1 MKFSVIS
8 KQKKQV
14 ILLYCSTLLSVLF
27 GVLSSIV
34 NTRFLDPSQY
44 GDVRYVQNII
54 NFIASLLL
62 FGYFLSGSRLLA
74 LSDNNERS
82 RRIRGALIV
91 ILSVAGFILLCTT
104 AISSLFFLNKPSVST
119 LFLVSVPVCLFPL
132 LSNYVNTTAQG
143 DNHIGK
149 LATARLL
156 PALIYVPI
164 AYIVY
169 RFFGAT
175 SSKMMLLQW
184 GTYTIILIFVIISTK
199 PSFKNLKSI
208 FHELNEENKAYGFQ
222 LYLGSLVM
230 VSTGYLAGIFIGH
243 FNSDNSEVGFYTLAL
258 TVTSPLSMLP
268 SIIGTTYFK
277 QFAKEPKIPSKVMK
291 ASIFITFASCLLF
304 ILLIKPLVLFLYS
317 AKYETVGT
325 YASLLAIGFCVHG
338 LGDMINRYL
347 GSHGQGKCI
356 RNSSIANG
364 CLKLFGYSFFVYLW
378 NTNGA
383 IITTILCDFLYAVV
397 LYYYY
402 IRFIKTNVRL
412 EI

>member
-1 MKFSVIS
+1 MKFNSIS
-8 KQKKQV
+8 KQKRQV
-14 ILLYCSTLLSVLF
+14 LLLYCSTLLSVLF
-27 GVLSSIV
+27 GVLASIV
-34 NTRFLDPSQY
+34 NTRFLEPDQY

-62 FGYFLSGSRLLA
+62 FGFFLSGSRLLA
-74 LSDNNERS
+74 LSNDVERS

-91 ILSVAGFILLCTT
+91 ILFVAGILLCSTT
-104 AISSLFFLNKPSVST
+104 ALCSLLFYNKPSVSS
-119 LFLVSVPVCLFPL
+119 LFLISVPVCLFPL

-143 DNHIGK
+143 DNHIDK
-149 LATARLL
+149 IAAARLL
-156 PALIYVPI
+156 PALIYVPL
-164 AYIVY
+164 AYFVY
-169 RFFGAT
+169 LHFGAT
-175 SSKMMLLQW
+175 SSRMILLQW
-184 GTYTIILIFVIISTK
+184 GVYSLILVLVIISTN
-199 PSFKNLKSI
+199 PSFKNLKDI
-208 FHELNEENKAYGFQ
+208 FNDLIKENKAYGFQ

-277 QFAKEPKIPSKVMK
+277 QFATEPRIPSKVMK
-291 ASIFITFASCLLF
+291 ASIILTLASCILF
-304 ILLIKPLVLFLYS
+304 IILIKPIVLFLYS

-325 YASLLAIGFCVHG
+325 YASLLAIGFSVHG

-347 GSHGQGKCI
+347 GSHGQGKSI

-364 CLKLFGYSFFVYLW
+364 CLKLFGYSVFVYFW

-383 IITTILCDFLYAVV
+383 ILTTILCDFLYAIVI
-397 LYYYY
+397 YYYY
-402 IRFIKTNVRL
+402 LRFVKANAGLDI
-412 EI
+412 